1 MVRQWGE
8 GYVTDL
14 EYTAGYYRELNPS
27 LLRFACLHAGIQS
40 PPAGALN
47 YLELGFGQGL
57 SLNIHAAAC
66 PGTYW
71 GTDFNPSHAARAG
84 QFADVHGQGMHLL
97 NDSFSEL
104 QARSD
109 LPDFDV
115 IALHGVWSWVSDANR
130 RAIVDIVRR
139 KLKVGG
145 ILSVSYNCDPGWAA
159 LQPLRHL
166 IYLHTQMSTAPAG
179 GRTAS
184 VEQAL
189 AFASKLEK
197 AGALYFQNNPQVGPF
212 LQTISRMD
220 RKYLVHEY
228 LGEDWQPMAFSQ
240 VADWFDPARV
250 EFAASANLL
259 DQVENLMLNP
269 AGRQL
274 VAETGNRVLRET
286 MRDYLVHQRF
296 RRDIFVK
303 GPRPLSA
310 LERVE
315 QLDRQSIVLKS
326 LPSDVPSTVTG
337 PFFEANLQADV
348 YGLLVEALAADDH
361 APKTIADLRA
371 RGAARNVSASHVVE
385 AVAILVGMGHA
396 VPAEPATADS
406 RRRCAALNRAL
417 CERAR
422 LGDEFPCLASPV
434 AGTGIEVPRLQ
445 QYFLLSLAN
454 GASDSATVARDVWAM
469 LSALGQ
475 SVLKDGKGLAGAEAN
490 LAELETQAVAFQSQR
505 LPLLQ
510 SLGVALA

>member
-1 MVRQWGE
+1 MATQWGE

-14 EYTAGYYRELNPS
+14 EYTAGYYRELNPA
-27 LLRFACLHAGIQS
+27 LLRFACLHAGLQ
-40 PPAGALN
+40 PPAAGPLN

-71 GTDFNPSHAARAG
+71 GTDFNPAHAARAG
-84 QFADVHGQGMHLL
+84 QFAETHDGGVRIL

-130 RAIVDIVRR
+130 KAIVDIVRR

-166 IYLHTQMSTAPAG
+166 IYLHTQMGTAPAG
-179 GRTAS
+179 GLTAN
-184 VEQAL
+184 VEQGL
-189 AFASKLEK
+189 AFSSRLEQ

-212 LQTISRMD
+212 LKAISAMD

-228 LGEDWQPMAFSQ
+228 LGDDWHPMAFSQ
-240 VADWFDPARV
+240 VVDWFAPARV

-259 DQVENLMLNP
+259 DHVENLMLNP

-286 MRDYLVHQRF
+286 LRDYLVHQRF

-303 GPRPLSA
+303 GLRPLSPVDR
-310 LERVE
+310 LE
-315 QLDRQSIVLKS
+315 QLDRQSIVLKN
-326 LPSDVPSTVTG
+326 LPSQVPSKVMG
-337 PFFEANLQADV
+337 PFFEANLQPDV
-348 YGLLVEALAADDH
+348 YGLLVEALADDGH
-361 APKTIADLRA
+361 APKSIADLRA
-371 RGAARNVSASHVVE
+371 RAAARNVGAAQVVE
-385 AVAILVGMGHA
+385 GVAVLIGMGHA
-396 VPAEPATADS
+396 VPAEPATAES

-422 LGDEFPCLASPV
+422 RGEEFPCLASPV
-434 AGTGIEVPRLQ
+434 AGTGIELSRLQ
-445 QYFLLSLAN
+445 QCFLLSLAN
-454 GASDSATVARDVWAM
+454 GAADAAAVARDVWTM
-469 LSALGQ
+469 LSALNQ
-475 SVLKDGKGLAGAEAN
+475 SVLKDGKGLEGAEAN
-490 LAELETQAVAFQSQR
+490 IAELEQQAAAFQSER

>member
-1 MVRQWGE
+1 MATQWGE

-27 LLRFACLHAGIQS
+27 LLRFACLHGGIQP
-40 PPAGALN
+40 PPAGPLN

-71 GTDFNPSHAARAG
+71 GTDFNPSHTARAA
-84 QFADVHGQGMHLL
+84 QFTDPQDGSIRLL
-97 NDSFSEL
+97 NDSFAEL

-115 IALHGVWSWVSDANR
+115 IALHGVWSWISDANR
-130 RAIVDIVRR
+130 RAIVDIARR

-166 IYLHTQMSTAPAG
+166 MYLHTRMNTAPAG
-179 GRTAS
+179 GRAAS
-184 VEQAL
+184 VDQAL
-189 AFASKLEK
+189 AFSSKLEK
-197 AGALYFQNNPQVGPF
+197 AGALYFRNNPQVGPF
-212 LQTISRMD
+212 LQAISAMD

-240 VADWFDPARV
+240 VVDWLAPARV

-274 VAETGNRVLRET
+274 VAEAGNRVLRET
-286 MRDYLVHQRF
+286 IRDYLVHQRF

-303 GPRPLSA
+303 GLRPLSA
-310 LERVE
+310 VDRLE
-315 QLDRQSIVLKS
+315 QLDRQSIVLKT
-326 LPSDVPSTVTG
+326 LPSQVPSKIAG
-337 PFFEANLQADV
+337 PFFEANLQPDV
-348 YGLLVEALAADDH
+348 YGLLVEALASDGH

-371 RGAARNVSASHVVE
+371 RGAARNVSAAHIVE
-385 AVAILVGMGHA
+385 GVAMLIGMDHA
-396 VPAEPATADS
+396 VPAEAATAES

-422 LGDEFPCLASPV
+422 RGDEFPCLASPV
-434 AGTGIEVPRLQ
+434 AGTGIEVSRLQ
-445 QYFLLSLAN
+445 QCFLLALAN
-454 GASDSATVARDVWAM
+454 GATDAVAVARDVWAM
-469 LSALGQ
+469 LSAMGQ
-475 SVLKDGKGLAGAEAN
+475 SVLKDGKGLEGAEAN
-490 LAELETQAVAFQSQR
+490 LAELEQQAAAFQSQR
-505 LPLLQ
+505 LPLLK
-510 SLGVALA
+510 SLGVSLA

>member
-1 MVRQWGE
+1 MATQWGE

-27 LLRFACLHAGIQS
+27 LLRFACLHGGIQP
-40 PPAGALN
+40 PPAGPLN

-71 GTDFNPSHAARAG
+71 GTDFNPSHTARAA
-84 QFADVHGQGMHLL
+84 QFTDPHDGSIRLL
-97 NDSFSEL
+97 NDSFAEL

-115 IALHGVWSWVSDANR
+115 IALHGVWSWISDANR
-130 RAIVDIVRR
+130 RAIVDIARR

-166 IYLHTQMSTAPAG
+166 MYLHTRMNTAPAG
-179 GRTAS
+179 GRAAS
-184 VEQAL
+184 VDQAL
-189 AFASKLEK
+189 AFSSKLEK
-197 AGALYFQNNPQVGPF
+197 AGALYFRNNPQVGPF
-212 LQTISRMD
+212 LQAISAMD

-240 VADWFDPARV
+240 VVDWLAPARV

-274 VAETGNRVLRET
+274 VAEAGNRVLRET
-286 MRDYLVHQRF
+286 IRDYLVHQRF

-303 GPRPLSA
+303 GLRPLSA
-310 LERVE
+310 VDRLE
-315 QLDRQSIVLKS
+315 QLDRQSIVLKT
-326 LPSDVPSTVTG
+326 LPSQVPSKIAG
-337 PFFEANLQADV
+337 PFFEANLQPDV
-348 YGLLVEALAADDH
+348 YGLLVEALASDGH

-371 RGAARNVSASHVVE
+371 RGAARNVSAAHIVE
-385 AVAILVGMGHA
+385 GVAMLIGMDHA
-396 VPAEPATADS
+396 VPAEAATAES

-422 LGDEFPCLASPV
+422 RGDEFPCLASPV
-434 AGTGIEVPRLQ
+434 AGTGIEVSRLQ
-445 QYFLLSLAN
+445 QCFLLALAN
-454 GASDSATVARDVWAM
+454 GATYAVAVARDVWAM
-469 LSALGQ
+469 LSAMGQ
-475 SVLKDGKGLAGAEAN
+475 SVLKDGKGLEGAEAN
-490 LAELETQAVAFQSQR
+490 LAELEQQVAAFQSQR
-505 LPLLQ
+505 LPLLK
-510 SLGVALA
+510 SLGVSLA

>member
-1 MVRQWGE
+1 MATQWGE

-27 LLRFACLHAGIQS
+27 LLRFACLHAGIQP
-40 PPAGALN
+40 PPAGPLN

-71 GTDFNPSHAARAG
+71 GTDFNPAHTARAA
-84 QFADVHGQGMHLL
+84 QFTDPQDGSIRLL

-115 IALHGVWSWVSDANR
+115 IALHGVWSWISDANR
-130 RAIVDIVRR
+130 RAIVDIARR

-166 IYLHTQMSTAPAG
+166 IYLHTQMGTAPAG
-179 GRTAS
+179 GLAAS
-184 VEQAL
+184 VDQAL
-189 AFASKLEK
+189 AFSSKLEK
-197 AGALYFQNNPQVGPF
+197 AGALYFRNNPQVGPF
-212 LQTISRMD
+212 LQAISAMD

-240 VADWFDPARV
+240 VVEWFAPARV

-303 GPRPLSA
+303 GLRPLSA
-310 LERVE
+310 VDRLE
-315 QLDRQSIVLKS
+315 QLDRQLIVLKS
-326 LPSDVPSTVTG
+326 LPSQVPSKIAG
-337 PFFEANLQADV
+337 PFFEASLQADV
-348 YGLLVEALAADDH
+348 YGLLVEALTSDGH

-385 AVAILVGMGHA
+385 GIAMLVGMGHA
-396 VPAEPATADS
+396 VAAEPATAES

-422 LGDEFPCLASPV
+422 RGDEFPCLASPV
-434 AGTGIEVPRLQ
+434 AGTGIEVTRLQ
-445 QYFLLSLAN
+445 QCFLLSLAN
-454 GASDSATVARDVWAM
+454 GATDTATVARDVWAM

-475 SVLKDGKGLAGAEAN
+475 GVLKDGKGLDGAEAN
-490 LAELETQAVAFQSQR
+490 LAELERQAATFQSER

-510 SLGVALA
+510 SLGVSLA